1 VTGQFEGIPAPA
13 VATWVAAIVT
23 LVVLGGLVGERRA
36 FGWSQHLL
44 AGLATGFLA
53 LLAIREVLI
62 PRLVEPLIAD
72 PASRVDLWI
81 GLGLVGLAAGAPWL
95 PRSVSAL
102 PTSLALGA
110 LGAFALGGAIVGTV
124 IPQLATTIARPQ
136 GTAVGTV
143 LAVASAVVSVLVLMS
158 FLHGAPRGRLLTGAS
173 SAGRWLLVAGLGG
186 WLGYLVLSRLVL
198 LLDRVGFLLGDWIG
212 IGR

>member
-1 VTGQFEGIPAPA
+1 MTGSFEGLPAPA
-13 VATWVAAIVT
+13 LATWVAALAT

-53 LLAIREVLI
+53 LLAVREVVF
-62 PRLVEPLIAD
+62 PRLLEPLLAD
-72 PASRVDLWI
+72 PGNRVDLWI

-102 PTSLALGA
+102 PTSVALGT

-124 IPQLATTIARPQ
+124 LPQLASTVATRE
-136 GTAVGTV
+136 GTAAATVVG
-143 LAVASAVVSVLVLMS
+143 VASAAVSVLVLTS
-158 FLHGAPRGRLLTGAS
+158 FLHGAPRGRLLTGAA
-173 SAGRWLLVAGLGG
+173 SAGRWLLIAGLGG
-186 WLGYLVLSRLVL
+186 WLGYLISSRLVL
-198 LLDRVGFLLGDWIG
+198 LLDRIGFLLGDWIG